1 MRRIMAR
8 HLGRLMPRL
17 AVLGAAMVLA
27 GCTALRVVYHQAP
40 SLSYWWI
47 DGYVDLDSRQTAQVR
62 ADLDAFFAW
71 HRSEELPRL
80 AELLREW
87 QRLAPNDITADQ
99 VCVQFDRV
107 RQRLERAAAEAV
119 PPMARLALTLS
130 PAQLEHLAR
139 QQAKSN
145 REFEDDF
152 IKPAPGKV
160 LDRRT
165 ERAQDRIEMFYGRL
179 NDSQRALLRQQ
190 LAASPFDAPRTQQ
203 ERIVRQADLQQTIRQ
218 AQADPAAARQ
228 RIQAHM
234 NRFTDSP
241 TPGYND
247 YLQASIQH
255 GCRQIALIHNSTT
268 QQQRQRAVTTLKQ
281 YESDLRTL
289 SNPG

>member
-1 MRRIMAR
+1 MAR
-8 HLGRLMPRL
+8 PLGRL
-17 AVLGAAMVLA
+17 AVLAAALVLA

-62 ADLDAFFAW
+62 ADLDAWFAW
-71 HRSEELPRL
+71 HRTEELPRL
-80 AELLREW
+80 ADLLRDW
-87 QRLAPNDITADQ
+87 QRLAPNDITAEQ
-99 VCVQFDRV
+99 VCLQFDRV
-107 RQRLERAAAEAV
+107 RERLERAATEAAS
-119 PPMARLALTLS
+119 PMARLALQLS

-152 IKPAPGKV
+152 IKPSPGRV

-179 NDSQRALLRQQ
+179 TDAQRNLLRQQ

-203 ERIVRQADLQQTIRQ
+203 ERLVRQADLLQTIRQ
-218 AQADPAAARQ
+218 AQADPASAR
-228 RIQAHM
+228 RRVQAHM
-234 NRFTDSP
+234 ARFTDSP
-241 TPGYND
+241 TPGYNA
-247 YLQASIQH
+247 YLQASVQH

-268 QQQRQRAVTTLKQ
+268 PQQRQRAIATLQQ
-281 YESDLRTL
+281 YEADLRTL
-289 SNPG
+289 AHPG

>member
-8 HLGRLMPRL
+8 HLGRLAL
-17 AVLGAAMVLA
+17 LGAALVLA

-40 SLSYWWI
+40 SLSYWWV

-80 AELLREW
+80 AELLRDW
-87 QRLAPNDITADQ
+87 QRLAPDDVSAEQ
-99 VCVQFDRV
+99 VCTQFARV
-107 RQRLERAAAEAV
+107 RDSLERGAAQAV
-119 PPMARLALTLS
+119 APLTRLALTLS

-152 IKPAPGKV
+152 IKPSPDKV

-165 ERAQDRIEMFYGRL
+165 ERAQDRIETFYGRL
-179 NDSQRALLRQQ
+179 SDAQRQLLRQQ

-203 ERIVRQADLQQTIRQ
+203 ERLARQADLQQTLRQ
-218 AQADPAAARQ
+218 AQADPSTARQ

-241 TPGYND
+241 TPGYNA

-255 GCRQIALIHNSTT
+255 GCRQIALLHNSTT
-268 QQQRQRAVTTLKQ
+268 PAQRQRAVTTLKQ
-281 YESDLRTL
+281 YEADLRTL
-289 SNPG
+289 ANPG

>member
-8 HLGRLMPRL
+8 HLGRLM
-17 AVLGAAMVLA
+17 VLGVALVLA

-40 SLSYWWI
+40 NLSYWWI
-47 DGYVDLDSRQTAQVR
+47 DGYADLDSRQTAQVR
-62 ADLDAFFAW
+62 ADLDTFFAW

-80 AELLREW
+80 ADLLRDW
-87 QRLAPNDITADQ
+87 QRLAPNDITAEQ

-107 RQRLERAAAEAV
+107 RGSLERAAGEAAA
-119 PPMARLALTLS
+119 PMSRLALTLS
-130 PAQLEHLAR
+130 PAQMEHLAR

-152 IKPAPGKV
+152 IKPPPAKV

-165 ERAQDRIEMFYGRL
+165 ERAQDRIETFYGRL
-179 NDSQRALLRQQ
+179 SDAQRQLLRQQ

-203 ERIVRQADLQQTIRQ
+203 ERLARQADLQQTIRQ
-218 AQADPAAARQ
+218 AQADPASARQ

-268 QQQRQRAVTTLKQ
+268 AQQRQRAVTTLKQ

-289 SNPG
+289 SSPG

>member
-8 HLGRLMPRL
+8 HLGRLAL
-17 AVLGAAMVLA
+17 LGAALVLA

-40 SLSYWWI
+40 SLSYWWV

-80 AELLREW
+80 AELLRDW
-87 QRLAPNDITADQ
+87 QRLAPDDVSAEQ
-99 VCVQFDRV
+99 VCTQFARV
-107 RQRLERAAAEAV
+107 RDSLERGAAQTVA
-119 PPMARLALTLS
+119 PLTRLALTLS

-152 IKPAPGKV
+152 IKPSPDKV

-165 ERAQDRIEMFYGRL
+165 ERAQDRIETFYGRL
-179 NDSQRALLRQQ
+179 SDAQRQLLRQQ

-203 ERIVRQADLQQTIRQ
+203 ERLARQADLQQTLRQ
-218 AQADPAAARQ
+218 AQADPSTARQ

-241 TPGYND
+241 TPGYNA

-255 GCRQIALIHNSTT
+255 GCRQIALLHNSTT
-268 QQQRQRAVTTLKQ
+268 PAQRQRAVTTLKQ
-281 YESDLRTL
+281 YEADLRTL
-289 SNPG
+289 ANPG